1 MSTYD
6 PSSLA
11 VMSKNDGDIL
21 FAANLKEVVN
31 SIKAQ
36 FNGKIGNVNFSVL
49 VGEKLAYSKLLL
61 TGSIVDGD
69 IASVSVTKFS
79 SMKATAQASPN
90 NTVLVAAGNYA
101 STDSLSTK
109 VFTGGSSP
117 AFAAVVG
124 VGNARIDVLSINDAG
139 TLSITAGVEAVSPVA
154 PDYPNDK
161 ISICEVYVRYNVSG
175 VVIKDTDDTVNAY
188 IKLDARAFIKNPG
201 LVAGSVGYDTI
212 TQGGAAGIRDIKV
225 GTDIGDPGTSFVTMT
240 NMERTFASPLSFQ
253 GYLVHFQAPIT
264 IRQAAANTWPA
275 AEIRLMVS
283 VDAAAY
289 TEVVRTMLDFQNDVA
304 VGVGDFERTIP
315 VSLVGFHANGVS
327 PTSTAF
333 KIEWRRIGAAGTPTI
348 EQRGAA
354 IAQRQLMFIGLN
366 KPSLMS

>member
-6 PSSLA
+6 PSGLA
-11 VMSKNDGDIL
+11 VMSKNNGDIL
-21 FAANLKEVVN
+21 YAENLKELVN
-31 SIKAQ
+31 LEKGQ
-36 FNGKIGNVNFSVL
+36 FNGKIGNVNISSL
-49 VGEKLAYSKLLL
+49 PGEKIAYSKLDLD
-61 TGSIVDGD
+61 GSVVDGD
-69 IASVSVTKFS
+69 IVSVSVTKFS
-79 SMKATAQASPN
+79 SLKATAQTSPN
-90 NTVLVAAGNYA
+90 NTVQVAAGNYSA
-101 STDSLSTK
+101 TDAKSTK
-109 VFTGGSSP
+109 VFAGGNSP

-124 VGNARIDVLSINDAG
+124 VGNARIDVLVIDDAG
-139 TLSITAGVEAVSPVA
+139 TLSIVSGVEAVSPVA

-161 ISICEVYVRYNVSG
+161 IAICEVYVRYNLG
-175 VVIKDTDDTVNAY
+175 GVIKDTDDTVNAY

-212 TQGGAAGIRDIKV
+212 AQGGAAGFRDIKV

-264 IRQAAANTWPA
+264 IRQAAANFFPA

-283 VDAAAY
+283 VDGGAY
-289 TEVVRTMLDFQNDVA
+289 SEVVRTMLDFQNDVA
-304 VGVGDFERTIP
+304 VGAGDFERTIP
-315 VSLVGFHANGVS
+315 VSLVGFHANGVA

-333 KIEWRRIGAAGTPTI
+333 KIEWRRVGALGTPTI

-354 IAQRQLMFIGLN
+354 IAHRQLMFIGLN
-366 KPSLMS
+366 KPSLMI